1 MIVSGINKF
10 VLGFVRALI
19 VVSIEFIYDVYICD
33 WLKLS
38 IQLTYMTFGWT
49 GNEMQ
54 CVITGRL

>member
-38 IQLTYMTFGWT
+38 IQLTYMTFG
-49 GNEMQ
+49 
-54 CVITGRL
+54 